1 MGTAF
6 SIPEPSSNAELSTNQ
21 ARALHLLSFAQ
32 PNAARNRTAYTAA
45 KRIIDVVLSTLL
57 LLVLSPLLLVIAVV
71 VKMTSE
77 GPAVLAQ
84 ERVGQGGRVFYFFK
98 FRSMYNNLDHSADQR
113 FAQEYVNGH
122 STPPTPNDGVFKPAG
137 DRRVTGV
144 GRILRKTS
152 LDELPQLF
160 NVLRGDMSLVGPR
173 PSMPYEV
180 DVYKPWHFRRLEVPP
195 GITGLA
201 QIRGRSS
208 LPFRDIVEIDL
219 AYIQSCTI
227 LLDLT
232 ILLKTIPVWLSGRGA
247 R

>member
-1 MGTAF
+1 LGTAL
-6 SIPEPSSNAELSTNQ
+6 SMPEPSSNTELSTDH
-21 ARALHLLSFAQ
+21 ARALYLLSFAQ
-32 PNAARNRTAYTAA
+32 PNAARNRTAYTIA
-45 KRIIDVVLSTLL
+45 KRIIDAVLSAVLL
-57 LLVLSPLLLVIAVV
+57 VVLSPLMLVIAIV
-71 VKMTSE
+71 VKMTSD
-77 GPAVLAQ
+77 GPAILAQ

-98 FRSMYNNLDHSADQR
+98 FRSMYNNLDQSADRR
-113 FAQEYVNGH
+113 FAQAYVNGQ
-122 STPPTPNDGVFKPAG
+122 STPPTPGDGVFKPAG
-137 DRRVTGV
+137 NRRVTAV

-180 DVYKPWHFRRLEVPP
+180 DVYKPWHFRRLEVLP

-208 LPFRDIVEIDL
+208 LSFRDIVEIDL
-219 AYIQSCTI
+219 AYIESRTI

-232 ILLKTIPVWLSGRGA
+232 ILLKTVPVWLSGRGA